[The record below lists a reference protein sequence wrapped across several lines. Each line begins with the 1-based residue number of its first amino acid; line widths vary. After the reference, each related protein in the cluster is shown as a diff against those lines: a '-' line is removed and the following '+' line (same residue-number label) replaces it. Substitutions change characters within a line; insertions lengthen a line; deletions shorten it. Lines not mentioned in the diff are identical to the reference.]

1 MAEGT
6 KLADAYVQIIPISEG
21 ITGRIKD
28 LFKDLPDEG
37 DKAGDKTGS
46 SFASKLKKAVAAA
59 GVGAAISKVVT
70 SAFTEGAALEQSLG
84 GVETLFKK
92 HADIVKKNAQD
103 AYKTAGVSANEY
115 MENVTSFSASLL
127 SSLGGDTQKAAN
139 IAHPGG
145 YVRQR
150 QQIRLGY
157 AVYTKRLSRFRKAE
171 LHNA

>member
-21 ITGRIKD
+21 ITSKIKE

-37 DKAGDKTGS
+37 DSAGEKTGE
-46 SFASKLKKAVAAA
+46 SFATKLKKAIAAA

-115 MENVTSFSASLL
+115 MENVTSFSLSL
-127 SSLGGDTQKAAN
+127 
-139 IAHPGG
+139 IH
-145 YVRQR
+145 
-150 QQIRLGY
+150 I
-157 AVYTKRLSRFRKAE
+157 
-171 LHNA
+171 